1 MNFFYNFENDNYL
14 LNNNIVTQEQYI
26 KHRISCKPIVKN
38 LGLNLITELDSKL
51 EQSNIMNKL
60 TTSVQSFHTLK
71 TDFLENEDNFEIST
85 NTRDL

>member
-1 MNFFYNFENDNYL
+1 
-14 LNNNIVTQEQYI
+14 
-26 KHRISCKPIVKN
+26 
-38 LGLNLITELDSKL
+38 
-51 EQSNIMNKL
+51 MNKL